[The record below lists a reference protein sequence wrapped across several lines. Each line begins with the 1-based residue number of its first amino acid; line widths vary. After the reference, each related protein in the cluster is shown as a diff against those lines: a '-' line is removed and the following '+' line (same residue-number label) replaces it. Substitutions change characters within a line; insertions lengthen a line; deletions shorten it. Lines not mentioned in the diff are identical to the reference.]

1 MNDLH
6 MHDMNAYDLYWLLLT
21 GEISTDFPWA
31 PWLPSKVPK
40 GCDWILPGCFGS
52 KNTKNIAKSEV
63 GDSRGRPV
71 ASILICDSRPRIRCP
86 TGLKFGWSS
95 TRKWHCLSKIFP
107 ISACRRPSQMAGQ
120 RGKAPAKAW
129 AAALYEGW
137 FDMDGLQR
145 NVGAVFDP
153 KPLPF
158 CAASALLGRPFRRS
172 QGAMGARTHTH
183 TVNIQDLSTCPSKF
197 GYATIIIYDPY
208 PHEWLWC
215 RGKHVTYNKPVGLKY
230 CKLLFF
236 LGPQEV
242 GEVDNV
248 TIDVGHRNILAP
260 LQISLYV
267 LYCAIWFNIHLR
279 RSCRI
284 MVYHGIP
291 RIVMDYLWKP
301 SSPRGKNVSG
311 CWGDFQKPAQT
322 HANCDHQV
330 CFYQITKFSKQ
341 MQTASNSNAAGPG
354 WSKQRGDSKRQYEID
369 YIG

>member
-95 TRKWHCLSKIFP
+95 TENDIVFPKSFQSQLAGGQAKWRSERKGSSKGLGSGTVWRLVWHGRLAAQCWGSVWP
-107 ISACRRPSQMAGQ
+107 
-120 RGKAPAKAW
+120 KAPPFLCCKCSPWKA
-129 AAALYEGW
+129 
-137 FDMDGLQR
+137 
-145 NVGAVFDP
+145 
-153 KPLPF
+153 LPAESR
-158 CAASALLGRPFRRS
+158 CHGGSY
-172 QGAMGARTHTH
+172 THTH

-236 LGPQEV
+236 W
-242 GEVDNV
+242 
-248 TIDVGHRNILAP
+248 AP
-260 LQISLYV
+260 
-267 LYCAIWFNIHLR
+267 
-279 RSCRI
+279 
-284 MVYHGIP
+284 
-291 RIVMDYLWKP
+291 K
-301 SSPRGKNVSG
+301 K
-311 CWGDFQKPAQT
+311 
-322 HANCDHQV
+322 
-330 CFYQITKFSKQ
+330 
-341 MQTASNSNAAGPG
+341 
-354 WSKQRGDSKRQYEID
+354 
-369 YIG
+369 